1 MKPLEIVDVGFA
13 YEDGTVALRNLSLSI
28 GSGEKVAVIGP
39 NGAGKSTLLH
49 LIAGFRT
56 PFSGQVVIEGR
67 KLDDSNADDLRRHV
81 GLLFQDPDD
90 QIFMPTVE
98 EDVAFG
104 PRNLGLDDIEGRVA
118 RAMKGSAV
126 EHLAKRKPHR
136 LSYGM
141 KKRVAIAGILAMD
154 PAILLLDEPT
164 SGLDPRSRAD
174 LIRLLKG
181 MDRTMLIAT
190 HDLEA
195 AAEIADRAIVLNI
208 GRLMEGTMREVVMA
222 GDLMQDAGLELPPIS
237 KLFRV
242 LESMGY
248 PVDDLPASL
257 DQAVEQLTRVMD
269 RTGKHAHA
277 HIHEHVHNGL
287 EHDHEHPK
295 ATAVGHQPRDEK

>member
-1 MKPLEIVDVGFA
+1 M
-13 YEDGTVALRNLSLSI
+13 SI
-28 GSGEKVAVIGP
+28 DRGEKVAVVGP

-49 LIAGFRT
+49 LIAGFRM
-56 PFSGQVVIEGR
+56 PFSGQVTIEG
-67 KLDDSNADDLRRHV
+67 KQLDESNADDIRRHV

-118 RAMKGSAV
+118 RGMRSSGIES
-126 EHLAKRKPHR
+126 LAKRKTHR

-174 LIRLLKG
+174 LIGLLKG

-195 AAEIADRAIVLNI
+195 AAEIVDKAVVLNVST
-208 GRLMEGTMREVVMA
+208 LMEGTMRELVLA
-222 GDLMQDAGLELPPIS
+222 RDLMQEAGLELPPIS

-242 LESMGY
+242 LETMGY
-248 PVDDLPASL
+248 SVDGLPVSL

-269 RTGKHAHA
+269 RDGKHAHA
-277 HIHEHVHNGL
+277 HIHAHVHKGRDD
-287 EHDHEHPK
+287 DHEHSK
-295 ATAVGHQPRDEK
+295 AAAREHQPRDKK

>member
-1 MKPLEIVDVGFA
+1 MKPLEIADVGFT
-13 YEDGTVALRNLSLSI
+13 YEDGTVALKGLSMSI
-28 GSGEKVAVIGP
+28 GKGEKVAVVGP

-49 LIAGFRT
+49 LIAGFRM
-56 PFSGQVVIEGR
+56 PFSGQVMIEGR
-67 KLDDSNADDLRRHV
+67 PLDESSADDLRKQV

-118 RAMKGSAV
+118 RGMRSSGIEAI
-126 EHLAKRKPHR
+126 AKRKTHR

-164 SGLDPRSRAD
+164 SGLDPRSRAG
-174 LIRLLKG
+174 LIGLLKE

-195 AAEIADRAIVLNI
+195 AAEIVDKAVVLNV
-208 GRLMEGTMREVVMA
+208 GMLMEGTMRELVLA
-222 GDLMQDAGLELPPIS
+222 RDLMQEAGLELPPIS

-242 LESMGY
+242 LETMGY
-248 PVDDLPASL
+248 PMDDLPVSL
-257 DQAVEQLTRVMD
+257 DEAVEQLTRVMD
-269 RTGKHAHA
+269 REGKHARA
-277 HIHEHVHNGL
+277 HIHTHVHGGR
-287 EHDHEHPK
+287 EDDHKHSK
-295 ATAVGHQPRDEK
+295 AAAGERQRRDEK